1 MTRNKKTR
9 PGLLRQLASF
19 GSGEHFFRNSGR
31 KLCFLLGAM
40 LFVWLAVSIRQD
52 VRSDGRFLLA
62 NWTLYPA
69 NLPAWVTPEIRA
81 QIMDEFTLE
90 QSRLSLFDP
99 GVLSRMKEALER
111 SHWIREVVD
120 IGLVYP
126 TPQRDGEIRTLMVLS
141 TPVAMVRVGKDCF
154 LSDSQGRRLGE
165 PYKEFYFQKNADGV
179 FQKNADGVRIRVEA
193 RNWFRVPI
201 VEGAGT
207 GIAVPRPG
215 KHWRS
220 SAVLDGLSVAAE
232 LRKARIAE
240 LYPENPIDVIDVSN
254 ARGRLNRSASQVNLH
269 CGRRILEWGRAGVHR
284 VLPVKRKIAHLHAV
298 LTDSRYWRMDRIT
311 LNTPRIVG
319 SVRGNSD
326 EGNY

>member
-1 MTRNKKTR
+1 MARNKKTR
-9 PGLLRQLASF
+9 PGLLRRMASF
-19 GSGEHFFRNSGR
+19 GSGEHFFKNSGR

-52 VRSDGRFLLA
+52 VRSDERFLLA

-69 NLPAWVTPEIRA
+69 TLPAWVTPEIRA

-126 TPQRDGEIRTLMVLS
+126 TPQRDGEIRAMMILS

-154 LSDSQGRRLGE
+154 LSDSRGRRLGE
-165 PYKEFYFQKNADGV
+165 PY
-179 FQKNADGVRIRVEA
+179 RVET
-193 RNWFRVPI
+193 RSWFKVPI

-220 SAVLDGLSVAAE
+220 SAVLDGISVAAE

-240 LYPENPIDVIDVSN
+240 LYPENPIDEIDVSN
-254 ARGRLNRSASQVNLH
+254 ARGRLIRSASEVNLH
-269 CGRRILEWGRAGVHR
+269 CGRRILEWGRASTSGAHR
-284 VLPVKRKIAHLHAV
+284 VLPVERKIAHLHAV

-311 LNTPRIVG
+311 LYTPRIVG
-319 SVRGNSD
+319 SVRGNPD

>member
-1 MTRNKKTR
+1 MARNKKTR
-9 PGLLRQLASF
+9 PGLLRRMASF

-90 QSRLSLFDP
+90 QNRLSLFDP

-126 TPQRDGEIRTLMVLS
+126 TPQRDGEIRTMMILS

-154 LSDSQGRRLGE
+154 LSDSRGRRLGE
-165 PYKEFYFQKNADGV
+165 PY
-179 FQKNADGVRIRVEA
+179 RVET
-193 RNWFRVPI
+193 RSWF
-201 VEGAGT
+201 
-207 GIAVPRPG
+207 
-215 KHWRS
+215 
-220 SAVLDGLSVAAE
+220 
-232 LRKARIAE
+232 
-240 LYPENPIDVIDVSN
+240 
-254 ARGRLNRSASQVNLH
+254 
-269 CGRRILEWGRAGVHR
+269 
-284 VLPVKRKIAHLHAV
+284 
-298 LTDSRYWRMDRIT
+298 
-311 LNTPRIVG
+311 
-319 SVRGNSD
+319 
-326 EGNY
+326 

>member
-1 MTRNKKTR
+1 MARNKKTR
-9 PGLLRQLASF
+9 PGLLRRMASF
-19 GSGEHFFRNSGR
+19 GSGEHFFKNSGR

-52 VRSDGRFLLA
+52 VRSDERFLLA

-126 TPQRDGEIRTLMVLS
+126 TPQRDGEIRTMMILS

-154 LSDSQGRRLGE
+154 LSDSRGRRLGE
-165 PYKEFYFQKNADGV
+165 PY
-179 FQKNADGVRIRVEA
+179 RVET
-193 RNWFRVPI
+193 RSWFKVPL

-220 SAVLDGLSVAAE
+220 SAVLDGISVAAE

-254 ARGRLNRSASQVNLH
+254 ARGRLNRSASEVNLH
-269 CGRRILEWGRAGVHR
+269 CGRRILEWGRASTSGAHR
-284 VLPVKRKIAHLHAV
+284 VLPVERKIAHLHAV

-311 LNTPRIVG
+311 LYTPRIVG

>member
-1 MTRNKKTR
+1 MARNKKTR
-9 PGLLRQLASF
+9 PGLLRRMASF

-40 LFVWLAVSIRQD
+40 LFVWLAVSVRQD
-52 VRSDGRFLLA
+52 VRSDERFLLA

-126 TPQRDGEIRTLMVLS
+126 TPQRDGEIRAMMILS

-154 LSDSQGRRLGE
+154 LSDSRGRRLGE
-165 PYKEFYFQKNADGV
+165 PY
-179 FQKNADGVRIRVEA
+179 RVET
-193 RNWFRVPI
+193 RSWFKVPI

-220 SAVLDGLSVAAE
+220 SAVLDGISVAAE

-240 LYPENPIDVIDVSN
+240 LYPENPIDEIDVSN
-254 ARGRLNRSASQVNLH
+254 ARGRLNRSSSEVNLH
-269 CGRRILEWGRAGVHR
+269 CGRRILEWGRASTSGAHR
-284 VLPVKRKIAHLHAV
+284 VLPVERKIAHLHAV

-311 LNTPRIVG
+311 LYTPRIVG

>member
-1 MTRNKKTR
+1 MARNKKTR
-9 PGLLRQLASF
+9 PGLLRRMASF
-19 GSGEHFFRNSGR
+19 GSGEHFFKNSGR

-40 LFVWLAVSIRQD
+40 LFVWLAVSVRQD
-52 VRSDGRFLLA
+52 VRSDERFLLA

-126 TPQRDGEIRTLMVLS
+126 TPQRDGEIRAMMILS

-154 LSDSQGRRLGE
+154 LSDSRGRRLGE
-165 PYKEFYFQKNADGV
+165 PY
-179 FQKNADGVRIRVEA
+179 RVET
-193 RNWFRVPI
+193 RSWFKVPV

-207 GIAVPRPG
+207 GIAVPRLG
-215 KHWRS
+215 KHWRN

-254 ARGRLNRSASQVNLH
+254 ARGRLNRSASEVNLH
-269 CGRRILEWGRAGVHR
+269 CGRRILEWGRASTSGAHR
-284 VLPVKRKIAHLHAV
+284 VLPVERKIAHLHAV

>member
-1 MTRNKKTR
+1 MARNKKTR
-9 PGLLRQLASF
+9 PGLLRRMASF
-19 GSGEHFFRNSGR
+19 GSGEHFFKNSGR

-52 VRSDGRFLLA
+52 VRSDERFLLA

-154 LSDSQGRRLGE
+154 LSDSRGRRLGE
-165 PYKEFYFQKNADGV
+165 PY
-179 FQKNADGVRIRVEA
+179 RVET
-193 RNWFRVPI
+193 RSWFKVPL

-220 SAVLDGLSVAAE
+220 SAVLDGISVAAE

-254 ARGRLNRSASQVNLH
+254 ARGRLNRSASEVNLH
-269 CGRRILEWGRAGVHR
+269 CGRRILEWGRASTSGAHR
-284 VLPVKRKIAHLHAV
+284 VLPVERKIAHLHAV

-311 LNTPRIVG
+311 LYTPRIVG

>member
-1 MTRNKKTR
+1 M
-9 PGLLRQLASF
+9 ASF
-19 GSGEHFFRNSGR
+19 GSGEHFFKNSGR

-52 VRSDGRFLLA
+52 VRSDERFLLA

-154 LSDSQGRRLGE
+154 LSDSRGRRLGE
-165 PYKEFYFQKNADGV
+165 PY
-179 FQKNADGVRIRVEA
+179 RVET
-193 RNWFRVPI
+193 RSWFKVPL

-220 SAVLDGLSVAAE
+220 SAVLDGISVAAE

-240 LYPENPIDVIDVSN
+240 LYPENPIDEIDVSN
-254 ARGRLNRSASQVNLH
+254 ARGRLNRSASEVNLH
-269 CGRRILEWGRAGVHR
+269 CGRRILEWGRASTSGAHR
-284 VLPVKRKIAHLHAV
+284 VLPVERKIAHLHAV

-311 LNTPRIVG
+311 LYTPRIVG

>member
-1 MTRNKKTR
+1 MARNKKTR
-9 PGLLRQLASF
+9 PGLLRRMASF

-40 LFVWLAVSIRQD
+40 LFVWLAVSVRQD
-52 VRSDGRFLLA
+52 VRSDERFLLA

-126 TPQRDGEIRTLMVLS
+126 TPQRDGEIRTMMILS

-154 LSDSQGRRLGE
+154 LSDSRGRRLGE
-165 PYKEFYFQKNADGV
+165 PY
-179 FQKNADGVRIRVEA
+179 RVET
-193 RNWFRVPI
+193 RSWFKVP
-201 VEGAGT
+201 VLEGAGT
-207 GIAVPRPG
+207 GIAVPRLG
-215 KHWRS
+215 KHWRN
-220 SAVLDGLSVAAE
+220 SAVLDGLSVEGGGAH
-232 LRKARIAE
+232 ARE
-240 LYPENPIDVIDVSN
+240 
-254 ARGRLNRSASQVNLH
+254 
-269 CGRRILEWGRAGVHR
+269 RRETGRAAAGPDAFSVSH
-284 VLPVKRKIAHLHAV
+284 H
-298 LTDSRYWRMDRIT
+298 
-311 LNTPRIVG
+311 IV
-319 SVRGNSD
+319 
-326 EGNY
+326 

>member
-1 MTRNKKTR
+1 MARNKKTR
-9 PGLLRQLASF
+9 PGLLRRMASF

-40 LFVWLAVSIRQD
+40 LFVWLAVSVRQD
-52 VRSDGRFLLA
+52 VRSDERFLLA

-126 TPQRDGEIRTLMVLS
+126 TPQRDGEIRTMMILS

-154 LSDSQGRRLGE
+154 LSDSRGRRLGE
-165 PYKEFYFQKNADGV
+165 PY
-179 FQKNADGVRIRVEA
+179 RVET
-193 RNWFRVPI
+193 RSWFKVPV

-207 GIAVPRPG
+207 GIAVPRLG
-215 KHWRS
+215 KHWRD

-254 ARGRLNRSASQVNLH
+254 ARGRLNRSSSEVNLH
-269 CGRRILEWGRAGVHR
+269 CGRRILEWGRASTSGAHR
-284 VLPVKRKIAHLHAV
+284 VLPVERKIAHLHAV

-311 LNTPRIVG
+311 LYTPRIVG
-319 SVRGNSD
+319 SVRGNPD

>member
-1 MTRNKKTR
+1 M
-9 PGLLRQLASF
+9 ASF
-19 GSGEHFFRNSGR
+19 GSGEHFFKNSGR

-52 VRSDGRFLLA
+52 VRSDERFLLA

-99 GVLSRMKEALER
+99 DVLSRMKEALER

-154 LSDSQGRRLGE
+154 LSDSRGRRLGE
-165 PYKEFYFQKNADGV
+165 PY
-179 FQKNADGVRIRVEA
+179 RVET
-193 RNWFRVPI
+193 RSWFKVPL

-220 SAVLDGLSVAAE
+220 SAVLDGISVAAE

-240 LYPENPIDVIDVSN
+240 LYPENPIDEIDVSN
-254 ARGRLNRSASQVNLH
+254 ARGRLNRSASEVNLH
-269 CGRRILEWGRAGVHR
+269 CGRRILEWGRASTSGAHR
-284 VLPVKRKIAHLHAV
+284 VLPVERKIAHLHAV

-311 LNTPRIVG
+311 LYTPRIVG

>member
-1 MTRNKKTR
+1 M
-9 PGLLRQLASF
+9 ASF

-52 VRSDGRFLLA
+52 VRSDERFLLA

-126 TPQRDGEIRTLMVLS
+126 TPQRDGEIRTMMILS

-154 LSDSQGRRLGE
+154 LSDSRGRRLGE
-165 PYKEFYFQKNADGV
+165 PY
-179 FQKNADGVRIRVEA
+179 RVET
-193 RNWFRVPI
+193 RSWFKVPL

-254 ARGRLNRSASQVNLH
+254 ARGRLNRSSSEVNLH
-269 CGRRILEWGRAGVHR
+269 CGRRILEWGRASTSGAHR
-284 VLPVKRKIAHLHAV
+284 VLPVERKIAHLHAV

-311 LNTPRIVG
+311 LYTPRIVG

>member
-1 MTRNKKTR
+1 MARNKKTR
-9 PGLLRQLASF
+9 PGLLRRMASF

-52 VRSDGRFLLA
+52 VRSDERFLLA

-69 NLPAWVTPEIRA
+69 NLPAWVTPESRA
-81 QIMDEFTLE
+81 QIMDEFTRE

-126 TPQRDGEIRTLMVLS
+126 TPQRDGEIRTMMILS

-154 LSDSQGRRLGE
+154 LSDSRGRRLGE
-165 PYKEFYFQKNADGV
+165 PY
-179 FQKNADGVRIRVEA
+179 RVET
-193 RNWFRVPI
+193 RSWFKVPV

-207 GIAVPRPG
+207 GIAVPRLG
-215 KHWRS
+215 KHWRN

-240 LYPENPIDVIDVSN
+240 LYPENPIDVIDVAN

-269 CGRRILEWGRAGVHR
+269 CGRRILEWGRASTSGAHR
-284 VLPVKRKIAHLHAV
+284 VLPVERKIAHLHAV

-311 LNTPRIVG
+311 LYTPRIVG
-319 SVRGNSD
+319 SVRGNPD

>member
-52 VRSDGRFLLA
+52 VRSDERFLLA

-126 TPQRDGEIRTLMVLS
+126 TPQRDGEIRTMMILS

-154 LSDSQGRRLGE
+154 LSDSRGRRLGE
-165 PYKEFYFQKNADGV
+165 PY
-179 FQKNADGVRIRVEA
+179 RVET
-193 RNWFRVPI
+193 RSWFKVPV

-220 SAVLDGLSVAAE
+220 SAVLDGISVAAE

-240 LYPENPIDVIDVSN
+240 LYPENPIDEIDVSN
-254 ARGRLNRSASQVNLH
+254 ARGRRNRSSREVNLH
-269 CGRRILEWGRAGVHR
+269 CGRRILEWGRASTSGAHR
-284 VLPVKRKIAHLHAV
+284 VLPVERKIAHLHAV

-311 LNTPRIVG
+311 LYTPRIVG

>member
-1 MTRNKKTR
+1 MARNKKTR
-9 PGLLRQLASF
+9 PGLLRRMASF

-40 LFVWLAVSIRQD
+40 LFVWLAVSVRQD
-52 VRSDGRFLLA
+52 VRSDERFLLA

-126 TPQRDGEIRTLMVLS
+126 TPQRDGEIRTMMILS

-154 LSDSQGRRLGE
+154 LSDSRGRRLGE
-165 PYKEFYFQKNADGV
+165 PY
-179 FQKNADGVRIRVEA
+179 RVET
-193 RNWFRVPI
+193 RSWFKVPL

-220 SAVLDGLSVAAE
+220 SAVLDGISVAAE

-240 LYPENPIDVIDVSN
+240 LYPENPIDEIDVSN
-254 ARGRLNRSASQVNLH
+254 ARGRLNRSASEVNLH
-269 CGRRILEWGRAGVHR
+269 CGRRILEWGRASTSGAHR
-284 VLPVKRKIAHLHAV
+284 VLPVERKIAHLHAV

-311 LNTPRIVG
+311 LYTPRIVG
-319 SVRGNSD
+319 SVRGNPD

>member
-1 MTRNKKTR
+1 MARNKKTR
-9 PGLLRQLASF
+9 PGLLRRMASF

-52 VRSDGRFLLA
+52 VRSDERFLLA

-126 TPQRDGEIRTLMVLS
+126 TPQRDGEIRTMMILS

-154 LSDSQGRRLGE
+154 LSDSRGRRLGE
-165 PYKEFYFQKNADGV
+165 PY
-179 FQKNADGVRIRVEA
+179 RVET
-193 RNWFRVPI
+193 RSWFKVPV

-254 ARGRLNRSASQVNLH
+254 ARGRLNRSSSEVNLH
-269 CGRRILEWGRAGVHR
+269 CGRRILEWGRASTSGAHR
-284 VLPVKRKIAHLHAV
+284 VLPVERKIAHLHAV

-311 LNTPRIVG
+311 LYTPRIVG
-319 SVRGNSD
+319 SVRGNPD

>member
-1 MTRNKKTR
+1 MARNKKTR
-9 PGLLRQLASF
+9 PGLLRRMASF

-40 LFVWLAVSIRQD
+40 LFVWLAVSVRQD

-126 TPQRDGEIRTLMVLS
+126 TPQRDGEIRTMMILS

-154 LSDSQGRRLGE
+154 LSDSRGRRLGE
-165 PYKEFYFQKNADGV
+165 PY
-179 FQKNADGVRIRVEA
+179 RVET
-193 RNWFRVPI
+193 RSWFKVPL

-240 LYPENPIDVIDVSN
+240 LYPENPIDEIDVSN
-254 ARGRLNRSASQVNLH
+254 ARGRLNRSASEVNLH
-269 CGRRILEWGRAGVHR
+269 CGRRILEWGRASTSGAHR
-284 VLPVKRKIAHLHAV
+284 VLPVERKIAHLHAV

-311 LNTPRIVG
+311 LYTPRIVG

>member
-1 MTRNKKTR
+1 MARNKKTR
-9 PGLLRQLASF
+9 PGLLRRMASF
-19 GSGEHFFRNSGR
+19 GSGEHFFKNSGR

-52 VRSDGRFLLA
+52 VRSDERFLLA

-154 LSDSQGRRLGE
+154 LSDSRGRRLGE
-165 PYKEFYFQKNADGV
+165 PY
-179 FQKNADGVRIRVEA
+179 RVET
-193 RNWFRVPI
+193 RSWFKVPV

-220 SAVLDGLSVAAE
+220 SAVLDGISVAAE

-240 LYPENPIDVIDVSN
+240 LYPENPIDEIDVSN
-254 ARGRLNRSASQVNLH
+254 ARGRLNRSASEVNLH
-269 CGRRILEWGRAGVHR
+269 CGRRILEWGRASTSGAHR
-284 VLPVKRKIAHLHAV
+284 VLPVERKIAHLHAV

-311 LNTPRIVG
+311 LYTPRIVG
-319 SVRGNSD
+319 SVRGNPD

>member
-1 MTRNKKTR
+1 M
-9 PGLLRQLASF
+9 ASF

-40 LFVWLAVSIRQD
+40 LFVWLAVSVRQE
-52 VRSDGRFLLA
+52 VRSDERFLLA

-99 GVLSRMKEALER
+99 GGLSRMKEALER

-126 TPQRDGEIRTLMVLS
+126 TPQRDGEIRTMMILS

-154 LSDSQGRRLGE
+154 LSDSRGRRLGE
-165 PYKEFYFQKNADGV
+165 PY
-179 FQKNADGVRIRVEA
+179 RVET
-193 RNWFRVPI
+193 RSWFKVPV

-207 GIAVPRPG
+207 GIAGPRRG
-215 KHWRS
+215 KHGRN
-220 SAVLDGLSVAAE
+220 SAVLDGRSGAAE

-254 ARGRLNRSASQVNLH
+254 ARGRLNRSSSEVNLH
-269 CGRRILEWGRAGVHR
+269 CGRRILEWGRASTSGAHR
-284 VLPVKRKIAHLHAV
+284 VLPVERKIAHLHAV

-311 LNTPRIVG
+311 LYTPRIVG
-319 SVRGNSD
+319 SVRGNPD

>member
-1 MTRNKKTR
+1 MARNKKTR
-9 PGLLRQLASF
+9 PGLLRRMASF
-19 GSGEHFFRNSGR
+19 GSGEHFFKNSGR

-52 VRSDGRFLLA
+52 VRSDERFLLA

-154 LSDSQGRRLGE
+154 LSDSRGRRLGE
-165 PYKEFYFQKNADGV
+165 PY
-179 FQKNADGVRIRVEA
+179 RVET
-193 RNWFRVPI
+193 RSWFKVPL

-220 SAVLDGLSVAAE
+220 SAVLDGISVAAE

-240 LYPENPIDVIDVSN
+240 LYPENPIDEIDVSN
-254 ARGRLNRSASQVNLH
+254 ARGRLNRSASEVNLH
-269 CGRRILEWGRAGVHR
+269 CGRRILEWGRASTSGAHR
-284 VLPVKRKIAHLHAV
+284 VLPVERKIAHLHAV

-311 LNTPRIVG
+311 LYTPRIVG

>member
-1 MTRNKKTR
+1 MARNKKTR
-9 PGLLRQLASF
+9 PGLLRRMASF

-40 LFVWLAVSIRQD
+40 LFVWLAVSVRQD
-52 VRSDGRFLLA
+52 VRSDERFLLA

-126 TPQRDGEIRTLMVLS
+126 TPQRDGEIRTMMILS

-154 LSDSQGRRLGE
+154 LSDSRGRRLGE
-165 PYKEFYFQKNADGV
+165 PY
-179 FQKNADGVRIRVEA
+179 RVET
-193 RNWFRVPI
+193 RSWFKVPV

-207 GIAVPRPG
+207 GIAVPRLW
-215 KHWRS
+215 KHWRN

-254 ARGRLNRSASQVNLH
+254 ARGRLNRSSSEVNLH
-269 CGRRILEWGRAGVHR
+269 CGRRILEWGRASTSGAHR
-284 VLPVKRKIAHLHAV
+284 VLPVERKIAHLHAV

-311 LNTPRIVG
+311 LYTPRIVG
-319 SVRGNSD
+319 SVRGNPD

>member
-1 MTRNKKTR
+1 M
-9 PGLLRQLASF
+9 ASF

-40 LFVWLAVSIRQD
+40 LFVWLAVSVRQD
-52 VRSDGRFLLA
+52 VRSDERFLLA

-126 TPQRDGEIRTLMVLS
+126 TPQRDGEIRAMMILS

-154 LSDSQGRRLGE
+154 LSDSRGRRLGE
-165 PYKEFYFQKNADGV
+165 PY
-179 FQKNADGVRIRVEA
+179 RVET
-193 RNWFRVPI
+193 RSWFKVPI

-220 SAVLDGLSVAAE
+220 SAVLDGISVAAE

-240 LYPENPIDVIDVSN
+240 LYPENPIDEIDVSN
-254 ARGRLNRSASQVNLH
+254 ARGRLNRSASEVNLH
-269 CGRRILEWGRAGVHR
+269 CGRRILEWGRASTSGAHR
-284 VLPVKRKIAHLHAV
+284 VLPVERKIAHLHAV

-311 LNTPRIVG
+311 LYTPRIVG
-319 SVRGNSD
+319 SVRGNPD

>member
-1 MTRNKKTR
+1 M
-9 PGLLRQLASF
+9 ASF

-40 LFVWLAVSIRQD
+40 LFVWLAVSVRQD
-52 VRSDGRFLLA
+52 VRSDERFLLA

-126 TPQRDGEIRTLMVLS
+126 TPQRDGEIRTMMILS

-154 LSDSQGRRLGE
+154 LSDSRGRRLGE
-165 PYKEFYFQKNADGV
+165 PY
-179 FQKNADGVRIRVEA
+179 RVET
-193 RNWFRVPI
+193 RSWFKVPV

-254 ARGRLNRSASQVNLH
+254 ARGRLNRSSSEVNLH
-269 CGRRILEWGRAGVHR
+269 CGRRILEWGRASTSGAHR
-284 VLPVKRKIAHLHAV
+284 VLPVERKIAHLHAV

-311 LNTPRIVG
+311 LYTPRIVG
-319 SVRGNSD
+319 SVRGNPD

>member
-1 MTRNKKTR
+1 M
-9 PGLLRQLASF
+9 ASF

-40 LFVWLAVSIRQD
+40 LFVWLAVSVRQD
-52 VRSDGRFLLA
+52 VRSDERFLLA

-126 TPQRDGEIRTLMVLS
+126 TPQRDGEIRAMMILS

-154 LSDSQGRRLGE
+154 LSDSRGRRLGE
-165 PYKEFYFQKNADGV
+165 PY
-179 FQKNADGVRIRVEA
+179 RVET
-193 RNWFRVPI
+193 RSWFKVPV

-207 GIAVPRPG
+207 GVAVPRPG

-254 ARGRLNRSASQVNLH
+254 ARGRLNRSSSEVNLH
-269 CGRRILEWGRAGVHR
+269 CGRRILEWGRASTSGAHR
-284 VLPVKRKIAHLHAV
+284 VLPVERKIAHLHAV

-311 LNTPRIVG
+311 LYTPRIVG
-319 SVRGNSD
+319 SVRGNPD

>member
-1 MTRNKKTR
+1 M
-9 PGLLRQLASF
+9 ASF

-52 VRSDGRFLLA
+52 VRSDERFLLA

-126 TPQRDGEIRTLMVLS
+126 TPQRDGEIRTMMILS

-154 LSDSQGRRLGE
+154 LSDSRGRRLGE
-165 PYKEFYFQKNADGV
+165 PY
-179 FQKNADGVRIRVEA
+179 RVET
-193 RNWFRVPI
+193 RSWFKVPL

-254 ARGRLNRSASQVNLH
+254 ARGRLNRSASEVNLH
-269 CGRRILEWGRAGVHR
+269 CGRRILEWGRASTSGAHR
-284 VLPVKRKIAHLHAV
+284 VLPVERKIAHLHAV

-311 LNTPRIVG
+311 LYTPRIVG

>member
-1 MTRNKKTR
+1 MARNKKTR
-9 PGLLRQLASF
+9 PGLLRRMASF

-40 LFVWLAVSIRQD
+40 LFVWLAVSVRQD
-52 VRSDGRFLLA
+52 VRSDERFLLA

-154 LSDSQGRRLGE
+154 LSDSRGRRLGE
-165 PYKEFYFQKNADGV
+165 PY
-179 FQKNADGVRIRVEA
+179 RVET
-193 RNWFRVPI
+193 RSWFKVPL

-240 LYPENPIDVIDVSN
+240 LYPENPIDEIDVST
-254 ARGRLNRSASQVNLH
+254 ARGRLNRSASEVNLH
-269 CGRRILEWGRAGVHR
+269 CGRRILEWGRASTSGAHR
-284 VLPVKRKIAHLHAV
+284 VLPVERKIAHLHAV

-311 LNTPRIVG
+311 LYTPRIVG
-319 SVRGNSD
+319 SVRGNPD

>member
-9 PGLLRQLASF
+9 PGLLRRMASF

-81 QIMDEFTLE
+81 QIMDEFTFE

-120 IGLVYP
+120 IDLVYP
-126 TPQRDGEIRTLMVLS
+126 TPQRDGEIRTMMILS

-154 LSDSQGRRLGE
+154 LSDSRGRRLGE
-165 PYKEFYFQKNADGV
+165 PY
-179 FQKNADGVRIRVEA
+179 RVET
-193 RNWFRVPI
+193 RSWFKVPV

-254 ARGRLNRSASQVNLH
+254 ARGRLNRSASEVNLH
-269 CGRRILEWGRAGVHR
+269 CGRRILEWGRASTSGVHR
-284 VLPVKRKIAHLHAV
+284 VLPVERKIAHLHAV

-311 LNTPRIVG
+311 LYTPRIVG
-319 SVRGNSD
+319 SVRGNPD

>member
-1 MTRNKKTR
+1 M
-9 PGLLRQLASF
+9 ASF

-52 VRSDGRFLLA
+52 VRSDERFLLA

-126 TPQRDGEIRTLMVLS
+126 TPQRDGEIRTMMILS

-154 LSDSQGRRLGE
+154 LSDSRGRRLGE
-165 PYKEFYFQKNADGV
+165 PY
-179 FQKNADGVRIRVEA
+179 RVET
-193 RNWFRVPI
+193 RSWFKVPV

-220 SAVLDGLSVAAE
+220 SAVLDGISVAAE

-254 ARGRLNRSASQVNLH
+254 ARGRLNRSSSEVNLH
-269 CGRRILEWGRAGVHR
+269 CGRRILEWGRASTSGAHR
-284 VLPVKRKIAHLHAV
+284 VLPVERKIAHLHAV

-311 LNTPRIVG
+311 LYTPRIVG

>member
-1 MTRNKKTR
+1 MARNKKTR
-9 PGLLRQLASF
+9 PGLLRRMASF
-19 GSGEHFFRNSGR
+19 GSGEHFFKNSGR

-52 VRSDGRFLLA
+52 VRSDERFLLA

-126 TPQRDGEIRTLMVLS
+126 TPQRDGEIRTMMILS

-154 LSDSQGRRLGE
+154 LSDSRGRRLGE
-165 PYKEFYFQKNADGV
+165 PY
-179 FQKNADGVRIRVEA
+179 RVET
-193 RNWFRVPI
+193 RSWFKVPL

-220 SAVLDGLSVAAE
+220 SAVLDGISVAAE

-240 LYPENPIDVIDVSN
+240 LYPENPIDEIDVSN
-254 ARGRLNRSASQVNLH
+254 ARGRLNRSASEVNLH
-269 CGRRILEWGRAGVHR
+269 CGRRILEWGRASTSGAHR
-284 VLPVKRKIAHLHAV
+284 VLPVERKIAHLHAV

-311 LNTPRIVG
+311 LYTPRIVG

>member
-1 MTRNKKTR
+1 MARNKRTR
-9 PGLLRQLASF
+9 SGLLKRMASF
-19 GSGEHFFRNSGR
+19 GSGGHFLKNSGR

-52 VRSDGRFLLA
+52 VRSDERFLLA

-69 NLPAWVTPEIRA
+69 NLPAWVTPEIKA

-90 QSRLSLFDP
+90 QSRLSLFDS
-99 GVLSRMKEALER
+99 GILSRIKEALER

-120 IGLVYP
+120 IALVYP
-126 TPQRDGEIRTLMVLS
+126 TPQRGGEVRTMMVLS

-154 LSDSQGRRLGE
+154 LSDSRGRRLGE
-165 PYKEFYFQKNADGV
+165 PYGAET
-179 FQKNADGVRIRVEA
+179 RS
-193 RNWFRVPI
+193 WFKVPI
-201 VEGAGT
+201 VEGVGT

-240 LYPENPIDVIDVSN
+240 FYPENPIDEIDVSN
-254 ARGRLNRSASQVNLH
+254 ARGRLNRSASEINLH
-269 CGRRILEWGRAGVHR
+269 CGRRILEWGRASTSGAHK
-284 VLPVKRKIAHLHAV
+284 VLPVERKIAHLHAV
-298 LTDSRYWRMDRIT
+298 LTDLRYWRMDRIT
-311 LNTPRIVG
+311 LYTPRIVG
-319 SVRGNSD
+319 SVRGTFD